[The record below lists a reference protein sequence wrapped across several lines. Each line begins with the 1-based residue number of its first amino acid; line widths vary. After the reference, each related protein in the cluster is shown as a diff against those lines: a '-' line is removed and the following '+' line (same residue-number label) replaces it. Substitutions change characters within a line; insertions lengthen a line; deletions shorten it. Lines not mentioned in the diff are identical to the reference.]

1 MSIKD
6 LYQASMKQKKLKQF
20 KDQMYMTGGLNNQE
34 DILTGEKDFN
44 NTQQVSMNLN
54 TLMNSLDESISLQ
67 KTPDYNA
74 KNIEVIDFKESE
86 YFILQNKLKEQ
97 EYLQQQIQN
106 GIHQM
111 NKESDKSRNTSVTFT
126 PHQKYIKKSTEI
138 NYNKDL
144 MQI

>member
-6 LYQASMKQKKLKQF
+6 LYQASIKQKKMKQF

-44 NTQQVSMNLN
+44 NTQQVSNNIN
-54 TLMNSLDESISLQ
+54 TLMNSLDESINLQ

-74 KNIEVIDFKESE
+74 KHIEFIDFKESE

-111 NKESDKSRNTSVTFT
+111 N
-126 PHQKYIKKSTEI
+126 
-138 NYNKDL
+138 
-144 MQI
+144 